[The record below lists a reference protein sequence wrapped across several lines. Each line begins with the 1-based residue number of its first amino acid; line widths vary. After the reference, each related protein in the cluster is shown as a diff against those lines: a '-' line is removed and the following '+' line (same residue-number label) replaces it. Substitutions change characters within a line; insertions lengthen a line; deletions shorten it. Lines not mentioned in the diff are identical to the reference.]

1 MLSILIPTYNYNAFP
16 LAQEL
21 EKQALALGIPF
32 ELICIDDG
40 SFSPLNE
47 ENQKINSLT
56 NCHFIENRKNLGRS
70 GIRNLL
76 ADKARYEWLLFFDSD
91 VFPKS
96 KDLIK
101 NYIEAQK
108 SSDSKV
114 FYGGI
119 LYSEKLPSEDSKLR
133 WVYGKKREALPV
145 EKRKEMKYLRF
156 LTLCFL
162 IKKEIFN
169 HSRFN
174 ESIKNLRH
182 EDTLFALDLKKNHIN
197 ITHIDNPVYHLGL
210 EKSEV
215 FLKKSR
221 DSIEGLLEIIKSGLM
236 PANHVLISKAH
247 RLSKLFFTHK
257 ILSYIYTKH
266 REYLE
271 RNLLSE
277 NPSLFLFDLYRLCYL
292 CYLDN
297 SK

>member
-1 MLSILIPTYNYNAFP
+1 MLSILIPTYNYNAYP
-16 LAQEL
+16 LAKEL
-21 EKQALALGIPF
+21 EKQALALKIPF

-56 NCHFIENRKNLGRS
+56 NCSFIENRKNLGRS

-76 ADKARYEWLLFFDSD
+76 ADKARYQWLLFFDSD

-96 KDLIK
+96 KHLIK
-101 NYIEAQK
+101 NYIEAK
-108 SSDSKV
+108 KTNDSEV

-119 LYSEKLPSEDSKLR
+119 LYSEELPNEDNRLR
-133 WVYGKKREALPV
+133 WVYGKKREALTV
-145 EKRKEMKYLRF
+145 EKRNKKKYLRF

-162 IKKEIFN
+162 IKKDVFN
-169 HSRFN
+169 HTRFN

-182 EDTLFALDLKKNHIN
+182 EDTLFALDLKKHNVSM
-197 ITHIDNPVYHLGL
+197 THIDNPVYHLGL
-210 EKSEV
+210 ENSEI
-215 FLKKSR
+215 FLRKSR

-247 RLSKLFFTHK
+247 RFSKLTFTNE
-257 ILSYIYTKH
+257 IFSYIYCNYKSF
-266 REYLE
+266 LE
-271 RNLLSE
+271 RNLLSK

-292 CYLDN
+292 CYIDK

>member
-21 EKQALALGIPF
+21 EKQALALGVPF

-47 ENQKINSLT
+47 KNQKINSLT
-56 NCHFIENRKNLGRS
+56 NCRFIENRKNLGRS

-101 NYIEAQK
+101 NYLEAQQAIN
-108 SSDSKV
+108 SEV

-119 LYSEKLPSEDSKLR
+119 LYSEELPNEDSRLR
-133 WVYGKKREALPV
+133 WVYGKKREALSV
-145 EKRKEMKYLRF
+145 EKRNEKKYLRF

-162 IKKEIFN
+162 IKKDVFN
-169 HSRFN
+169 HTRFN

-182 EDTLFALDLKKNHIN
+182 EDTLFALDLKNNHV
-197 ITHIDNPVYHLGL
+197 TLSHIDNPVYHLGL
-210 EKSEV
+210 EKSDV

-221 DSIEGLLEIIKSGLM
+221 DSIEGLLEIVKSGLM
-236 PANHVLISKAH
+236 PNDHVLISKAY
-247 RLSKLFFTHK
+247 RLTKLTFTNK
-257 ILSYIYTKH
+257 IFSYLYTKH
-266 REYLE
+266 HAYFE

-277 NPSLFLFDLYRLCYL
+277 NPSLFLFDIYRLCYL
-292 CYLDN
+292 CYLD
-297 SK
+297 KTK